1 MAAQGPETPSPT
13 ATPWLARSAHARQPE
28 PAAPFAYV
36 LDADDDLADD
46 FDPRARF
53 AAREVATARMLQA
66 EPGECDLQPW
76 FDAVGSGPGLLV
88 LEGLMTIDTEVAG
101 RTVTELVGTGD
112 LLQPDT
118 PRPEEMLDRSVS
130 WRALSLAQIAVLN
143 DEFAVRVR
151 PWPQIA
157 RGLLRRSERRTADLA
172 ELRAIS
178 SHPRLE
184 VRLALLLWHLAARW
198 GRVERSG
205 LRLLLP
211 LTHRLLGQMV
221 AAERPSISHALR
233 RLSDAGLITGCA
245 GDWHLLGSLD
255 DHLDALTERTTAL
268 ASHRHR
274 FSRGGLVTGA

>member
-1 MAAQGPETPSPT
+1 MSAHGSDTPGLTP
-13 ATPWLARSAHARQPE
+13 APWLARLARAGQPE
-28 PAAPFAYV
+28 SAVPFTYV
-36 LDADDDLADD
+36 LDADDDLAEE

-53 AAREVATARMLQA
+53 AAREVATARMLHA
-66 EPGECDLQPW
+66 EPGDCDLQPW
-76 FDAVGSGPGLLV
+76 FDAVGPGPGLLV

-118 PRPEEMLDRSVS
+118 PHPEEMLDRSVS
-130 WRALSLAQIAVLN
+130 WKALALTQIALLN
-143 DEFAVRVR
+143 DEFAVRMR
-151 PWPQIA
+151 PWPQVA
-157 RGLLRRSERRTADLA
+157 RALLRRTERRAAELA

-205 LRLLLP
+205 LRLILP

-245 GDWHLLGSLD
+245 GDWHLRGSLD
-255 DHLDALTERTTAL
+255 DHLDALAERTTTL
-268 ASHRHR
+268 AAHRDR
-274 FSRGGLVTGA
+274 LAPSVAR